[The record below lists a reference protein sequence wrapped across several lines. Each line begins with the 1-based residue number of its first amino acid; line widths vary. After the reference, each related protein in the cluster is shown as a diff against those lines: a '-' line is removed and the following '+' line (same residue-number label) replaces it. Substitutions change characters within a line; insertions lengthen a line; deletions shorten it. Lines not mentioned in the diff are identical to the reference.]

1 MGLVH
6 CVLGSEGDQASPER
20 EGEGQ
25 VRTKDVFRNHGEEHI
40 ESQTPM
46 ASIIWFYQGDRDA

>member
-6 CVLGSEGDQASPER
+6 CALGSEGGQASP

-25 VRTKDVFRNHGEEHI
+25 VRTKDVFRNQGEEHI

-46 ASIIWFYQGDRDA
+46 ASIIWFYQGDHNA